1 MSQDAER
8 LREQADRDLGETGRL
23 TTLLYPVLVL
33 ATGLSSDAWGTFPRV
48 VLTFAL
54 LTGLI
59 GVVRH
64 KLGRQLRNGPT
75 ENLGQV
81 KPRYVACVLLLAS
94 CWSTYAAWL
103 VHSYGR
109 SWSGLLAIMVTV
121 GIVAASTNNITSYF
135 PLLRSFI
142 LIMVLPSAITMASHG
157 TPSELTTAGMLLI
170 FCLLMHRFGW
180 RHSCRYNS
188 LSQALFDLDRSRREQ
203 EELLLRWRSVVENAP
218 EIIMTLS
225 RTGQIEFINRADGA
239 VVPEQLVG
247 QPVERFLAN
256 RERQRVGALVERVF
270 ESNRP
275 VAFETEAVDGNGKPV
290 GWYSCRVGP
299 VCLGDRVESVVLIA
313 TNITERR
320 HMDRQ
325 LRRLTARQQA
335 AVEDERRHIAR
346 EVHDE
351 LGQLLTALKIDLGWL
366 ANRLEDGPLQARTVA
381 MASVVDT
388 TMATVRR
395 IASRLRPPLL
405 DELGP
410 GPALD
415 WLVQDACSRA
425 GLKYQI
431 HTSLNG
437 QVLSEEQSL
446 AIFRICQ
453 EALTNV
459 ARHARASCVEV
470 DLRAENGQLVLKVSD
485 DGVGISGDQVK
496 SSLGL
501 LGLQERCTILGGQ
514 VTIEGGPGQ
523 GTRVEA
529 CIPLAGSHPAE
540 PNEADA

>member
-1 MSQDAER
+1 MTQDQGR

-23 TTLLYPVLVL
+23 TLLLYPALVL
-33 ATGLSSDAWGTFPRV
+33 ATGLASDVWAAYPQL
-48 VLTFAL
+48 VLAVAL

-64 KLGRQLRNGPT
+64 KLGRQLRTGPAQ
-75 ENLGQV
+75 NLSQV
-81 KPRYVACVLLLAS
+81 KPRYVAVVLTLGG
-94 CWSTYAAWL
+94 CWSAYAAWL
-103 VHSYGR
+103 VHMYGR

-135 PLLRSFI
+135 PLMRSFI
-142 LIMVLPSAITMASHG
+142 LVMMLPSAVTMASHG
-157 TPSELTTAGMLLI
+157 TPSELTTAAMLLI
-170 FCLLMHRFGW
+170 FCLMMHRFGY
-180 RHSCRYNS
+180 RHSVRYHN
-188 LSQALFDLDRSRREQ
+188 LSQALLDLDKSRREQ
-203 EELLLRWRSVVENAP
+203 EGLLLRWRSVVENAP
-218 EIIMTLS
+218 EIIMTLN
-225 RTGQIEFINRADGA
+225 REGRIDFINRADGA

-247 QPVERFLAN
+247 QPVERFLSG
-256 RERQRVGALVERVF
+256 RDRQRIGALVSEVF
-270 ESNRP
+270 EHNRP
-275 VAFETEAVDGNGKPV
+275 VAFETQALDGQGQPV

-299 VCLGDRVESVVLIA
+299 VCCDDKVESVVLIA

-320 HMDRQ
+320 HMDQR
-325 LRRLTARQQA
+325 LRRLTARQQQ

-366 ANRLEDGPLQARTVA
+366 NHRLDDGPLQARIVA
-381 MASVVDT
+381 MTEVVDT
-388 TMATVRR
+388 TMKTVRR

-431 HTSLNG
+431 HTALNG
-437 QVLSEEQSL
+437 QVLSEQQSL

-459 ARHARASCVEV
+459 ARHARAHCVEV
-470 DLRAENGQLVLKVSD
+470 DLRTENGQLILRVSD
-485 DGVGISGDQVK
+485 DGVGISRDQVK
-496 SSLGL
+496 TSLGL
-501 LGLQERCTILGGQ
+501 LGLQERCTLLGGQ
-514 VTIEGGPGQ
+514 LSIEGSPGQ

-529 CIPLAGSHPAE
+529 AIPLAGSGGAG
-540 PNEADA
+540 PNDADP